1 MLRRVSGNALTF
13 RTMLR
18 KILREYERTSNDPSL
33 SGNGAQVCMCLRVHA
48 SDVFLCVDQESVAV
62 ADSPVWMDSST
73 SPQCQY
79 LESTLGGATTL
90 ADITG
95 SRAYE
100 VIIPEIPT
108 LFFFLYFLY
117 SIVFYF
123 FFFPPAILSLF
134 RRTLFSLSLS
144 LSLYLSISIYLSLSL

>member
-1 MLRRVSGNALTF
+1 
-13 RTMLR
+13 
-18 KILREYERTSNDPSL
+18 
-33 SGNGAQVCMCLRVHA
+33 MCLRVHA

-144 LSLYLSISIYLSLSL
+144 ISLSLYLYLSLSLSVMYFPLLQRFTGNQIAKIQQTRPDQYQNTEVSGQRTLTF